1 MLYHY
6 SFNNTMDFFIQSC
19 YHGDM
24 RRIYMDH
31 ASTSFPKAPSVAQAV
46 SDFIQCNGCNINR
59 GDYPQAYEAA
69 DMVFDTRQRLATMFN
84 SPKTENVV
92 FTINVTTA
100 LNFLIKGLFHSGDHV
115 LVSSMEHNAVMR
127 PLVQMEHHE
136 VGFSRIPC
144 TDRGE
149 LMLETIEEMIAPNTK
164 AIIMNHASN
173 VCGTIVPIEQVG
185 EIAYKHGL
193 PFIVDAAQT
202 AGILPIDM
210 QAMNIDALC
219 FTGHKGL
226 LGPQGT
232 GGFIL
237 SDSLADQLEPLISG
251 GTGSMSDSEEIPR
264 LLPDKFEAGT
274 LNLPGIAG
282 LHAALSELQI
292 GTHTELTARFLEG
305 LRRLPRISLKGLN
318 DTEGRVAVFGLDF
331 PDQDNAMIASI
342 LSERYDIMTRVGL
355 HCAPNAHRTLGTF
368 PQGLVRFSFGSST
381 TVEEVDYV
389 LAALR
394 EISENTR

>member
-1 MLYHY
+1 M
-6 SFNNTMDFFIQSC
+6 QAC
-19 YHGDM
+19 YHCDM

-31 ASTSFPKAPSVAQAV
+31 ASTSFPKAPPVAQAV

-69 DMVFDTRQRLATMFN
+69 DMVFDTRQRLATLFN
-84 SPKTENVV
+84 FSKAENVV
-92 FTINVTTA
+92 FTTNVTIA
-100 LNFLIKGLFHSGDHV
+100 LNFLIKGLFRSGDHV

-127 PLVQMEHHE
+127 PLVQMKHHG

-149 LMLETIEEMIAPNTK
+149 LMLETIEKMIAPNTK

-173 VCGTIVPIEQVG
+173 VCGTIIPIEKVG
-185 EIAYKHGL
+185 EIAHKYGL

-237 SDSLADQLEPLISG
+237 TDQVADQLEPLISG
-251 GTGSMSDSEEIPR
+251 GTGSMSNSEEIPH

-282 LHAALSELQI
+282 LHAALSELQVEN
-292 GTHTELTARFLEG
+292 HTELSIQFLEG
-305 LRRLPRISLKGLN
+305 LRSIPRISLKGFD

-331 PDQDNAMIASI
+331 PEQDNAMIASI
-342 LSERYDIMTRVGL
+342 LSERYGIMTRVGL
-355 HCAPNAHRTLGTF
+355 HCAPNAHKTLGTF
-368 PQGLVRFSFGSST
+368 PRGLVRFSFGSST
-381 TVEEVDYV
+381 TVEEVDYA
-389 LAALR
+389 LAALK
-394 EISENTR
+394 EISKNTR